1 MMPKSNQINMPT
13 LPKGYEI
20 FFSQVNG
27 EWSIWHKES
36 KESKSELM
44 ADSFKTKEEAI
55 EFLLFP

>member
-1 MMPKSNQINMPT
+1 MPKSNQINMPT
-13 LPKGYEI
+13 LPEGYEI
-20 FFSQVNG
+20 FFSQVNC
-27 EWSIWHKES
+27 EWSIWYKEN